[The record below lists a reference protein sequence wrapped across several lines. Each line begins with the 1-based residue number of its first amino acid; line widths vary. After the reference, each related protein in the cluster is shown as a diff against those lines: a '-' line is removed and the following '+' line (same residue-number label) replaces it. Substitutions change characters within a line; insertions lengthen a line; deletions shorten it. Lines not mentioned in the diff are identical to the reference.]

1 MALGNKS
8 EIVDDNEGMVV
19 DEELLYDLEDKKVL
33 NKRKKRTLKVEEC
46 N

>member
-8 EIVDDNEGMVV
+8 EIADDNEGMVV